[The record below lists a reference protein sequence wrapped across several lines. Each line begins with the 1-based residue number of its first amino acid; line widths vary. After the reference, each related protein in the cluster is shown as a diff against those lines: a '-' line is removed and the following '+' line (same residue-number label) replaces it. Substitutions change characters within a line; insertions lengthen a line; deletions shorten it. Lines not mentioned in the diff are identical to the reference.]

1 MSDADLSK
9 EERILRAVKRTLTN
23 IIKDT
28 ATKPGMRHPLQ
39 DSTIEDLR
47 ESLVL
52 ISARER
58 ELAETAGRPMTS
70 RPHYVDEPAVNKKP
84 SVVQFIPRKPE
95 RDRGE

>member
-9 EERILRAVKRTLTN
+9 EERILRAVKKALTN
-23 IIKDT
+23 VIKDT

-47 ESLVL
+47 QSLAL

-70 RPHYVDEPAVNKKP
+70 RPHYADEPVVDKTH
-84 SVVQFIPRKPE
+84 SVVRFIPRKPG
-95 RDRGE
+95 RDQNE